1 MIGTWSADGQARRSM
16 DADPCIT
23 GIGPVQTQG
32 VTAMTLIAMSFL
44 IGTFALCFADSARR

>member
-1 MIGTWSADGQARRSM
+1 MIGAWSADGQVGPSM